1 MLSIA
6 TLSPIYAKLR
16 EPVPIITP
24 ITVARTLFFTPL
36 VTNIKMAEIAMQSSH
51 LSSSVTIAAPTLPS
65 SVSCSIPVADI
76 ASTPKTLETEP
87 TTRKIRLCIPITAY
101 LEKIRLLLC
110 GI

>member
-51 LSSSVTIAAPTLPS
+51 LSSSVTSSAQTLGDQDYFETIETIAFGLWL
-65 SVSCSIPVADI
+65 VWY
-76 ASTPKTLETEP
+76 
-87 TTRKIRLCIPITAY
+87 RL
-101 LEKIRLLLC
+101 
-110 GI
+110 